1 MAASAG
7 GRASWTRA
15 RKQPPCGLGLAVAA
29 AVLLGAGLGLLA
41 SHLGWD
47 TEEAVLVLGFPGL
60 LWLKALRCIVLPMIV
75 LSMVQSMVML
85 KTLPGARTIGIV
97 VVGLYSFT
105 SLCAAIVG
113 CTVSVLVL
121 QPLMGDVSHLDTD
134 DQVVPDLAEFTTLES
149 ILNIFDGLVPEN
161 LVMDAADDRL
171 LPVIVASIIFGLLVK
186 DKNEDGTLSTTLVVV
201 QELSDVVVRVV
212 TTVMMLAPLGA
223 GSLVFAAATRLDFA
237 KTGFVVIAFVLSV
250 TIGLGFQFF
259 VVYPTLITCL
269 AMRNPMRYVL
279 GITPALLTAFGTSS
293 SAAALPVTQQCSI
306 ERNNIPP
313 HIAKFVLSLGA
324 TINMDGTVLYLICA
338 VFFIGTIEGVTF
350 GFGKVATM
358 VVLAM
363 FCSLGTAPV
372 PSASLVLLA
381 TIMTSVGV
389 PITMTFGLIWAV
401 DWLLDRMRTV
411 VNVAGDG
418 SVAAVVDRRYWHEDG
433 DVELSDS
440 SVDDRFEAE

>member
-1 MAASAG
+1 
-7 GRASWTRA
+7 
-15 RKQPPCGLGLAVAA
+15 
-29 AVLLGAGLGLLA
+29 
-41 SHLGWD
+41 
-47 TEEAVLVLGFPGL
+47 
-60 LWLKALRCIVLPMIV
+60 
-75 LSMVQSMVML
+75 MVML

-161 LVMDAADDRL
+161 LVLDAADDRL

-324 TINMDGTVLYLICA
+324 TINMDGTVLYLI
-338 VFFIGTIEGVTF
+338 
-350 GFGKVATM
+350 
-358 VVLAM
+358 
-363 FCSLGTAPV
+363 
-372 PSASLVLLA
+372 
-381 TIMTSVGV
+381 
-389 PITMTFGLIWAV
+389 
-401 DWLLDRMRTV
+401 
-411 VNVAGDG
+411 
-418 SVAAVVDRRYWHEDG
+418 
-433 DVELSDS
+433 
-440 SVDDRFEAE
+440 

>member
-1 MAASAG
+1 WRKVWKNEGQGRALRHFCCWLWPICASWPSWAPRRTSPLFAERMAASAG

-15 RKQPPCGLGLAVAA
+15 RNRRREHAALRPGPGGGGRGAPGCRPRPPRLAPRV
-29 AVLLGAGLGLLA
+29 GHRG
-41 SHLGWD
+41 
-47 TEEAVLVLGFPGL
+47 EAVLVLGFPGL

-75 LSMVQSMVML
+75 LSMVQSWRSMVML

-161 LVMDAADDRL
+161 LVLDAADDRL

-324 TINMDGTVLYLICA
+324 TINMDGTVLYLI
-338 VFFIGTIEGVTF
+338 
-350 GFGKVATM
+350 
-358 VVLAM
+358 
-363 FCSLGTAPV
+363 
-372 PSASLVLLA
+372 
-381 TIMTSVGV
+381 
-389 PITMTFGLIWAV
+389 
-401 DWLLDRMRTV
+401 
-411 VNVAGDG
+411 
-418 SVAAVVDRRYWHEDG
+418 
-433 DVELSDS
+433 
-440 SVDDRFEAE
+440 